1 MVISQ
6 MGPVELINLEA
17 GEMGQFVHYKTF
29 AQSFAC
35 TEVSVVQ
42 ESEYDLYL

>member
-35 TEVSVVQ
+35 TAVVQ

>member
-6 MGPVELINLEA
+6 MGPVELINFEA

-35 TEVSVVQ
+35 TEVVQ

>member
-17 GEMGQFVHYKTF
+17 GEMGQIVHYKTF

-35 TEVSVVQ
+35 TEEVQ
-42 ESEYDLYL
+42 ESEYDLYP